1 PSLGKLVAAIVIGL
15 VAIGVIVGGLY
26 WLGNRNSGP
35 AGNDIIAA
43 EQGDYKQ
50 HPENAGGMNLS
61 GEGNVR
67 VAASEGQQRPGN
79 LNRNGIAEQP
89 ARPGPGQTAQ
99 GPQTAQPAPARPTQT
114 APVPQQ
120 PARPAPQQPQRPAPA
135 PSGPAIQ
142 LGAF

>member
-1 PSLGKLVAAIVIGL
+1 DNDGEIQLSDEDRLPWLEAVEEDGDGGGPSLGKLVAAIVIGL

-61 GEGNVR
+61 GEGNVS

-79 LNRNGIAEQP
+79 LNLNGIAEQP

-99 GPQTAQPAPARPTQT
+99 G
-114 APVPQQ
+114 
-120 PARPAPQQPQRPAPA
+120 
-135 PSGPAIQ
+135 
-142 LGAF
+142 